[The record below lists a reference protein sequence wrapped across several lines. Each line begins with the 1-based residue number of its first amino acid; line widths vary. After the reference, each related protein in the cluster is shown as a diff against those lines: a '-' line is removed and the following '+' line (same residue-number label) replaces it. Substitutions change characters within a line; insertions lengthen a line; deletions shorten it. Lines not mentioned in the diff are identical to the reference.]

1 MTFSLPRPSTSIA
14 HRVKMYTPQ
23 WVETDLLAR
32 EHGAYNTMT
41 SRTLAAVNVYP
52 LKTTYQPSYINN
64 TMDNTNLS
72 EISSRE
78 NLFFKKDTIQREQSG
93 TALDNKDDRYFE

>member
-1 MTFSLPRPSTSIA
+1 MI
-14 HRVKMYTPQ
+14 
-23 WVETDLLAR
+23 
-32 EHGAYNTMT
+32 

-64 TMDNTNLS
+64 TKDNTNLC

-78 NLFFKKDTIQREQSG
+78 NLFFKRHTIQREQSG
-93 TALDNKDDRYFE
+93 TALDNNDDR

>member
-1 MTFSLPRPSTSIA
+1 M
-14 HRVKMYTPQ
+14 
-23 WVETDLLAR
+23 ETDLLAR
-32 EHGAYNTMT
+32 EHGVYNTMP

-64 TMDNTNLS
+64 TMYDTNLS

-78 NLFFKKDTIQREQSG
+78 NLFLKKRHTIQREQSG
-93 TALDNKDDRYFE
+93 TALDNKDYRYFE